1 MNERRWERFGASM
14 GIAFFVLTVA
24 SFQVAKA
31 PPKVDASLLSINNY
45 FAANSTRL
53 LAGAV
58 LATLGALAILWFAA
72 HLRHVLQRAEGG
84 AEAFSPIVFG
94 SGIALAVVGMI
105 SGLPM
110 ATLAFAAQSP
120 EAKTNPVAA
129 QALSAGVT
137 RALFDANYLAA
148 GMALMTGALFLVA
161 AGMAITLG
169 ELAQPWLGWLALL
182 GGVLALV
189 GGIAQFFATSA
200 TTATTALVYIG
211 FIAFALWPAI
221 AGIVMLYRPEV
232 ERTKTPRAVFTH

>member
-1 MNERRWERFGASM
+1 MNERSWEQVGASM

-24 SFQVAKA
+24 SFLVAKA
-31 PPKVDASLLSINNY
+31 PPKVDASLSSINSY
-45 FAANSTRL
+45 FADNSTRL

-58 LATLGALAILWFAA
+58 LATLGALAILLFAV
-72 HLRHVLQRAEGG
+72 HLRYVLQRAGGG
-84 AEAFSPIVFG
+84 AETLSPIVFG

-148 GMALMTGALFLVA
+148 GMALITGALFLGAV
-161 AGMAITLG
+161 GIAIKLG
-169 ELAQPWLGWLALL
+169 EVAWPWLGWLALL
-182 GGVLALV
+182 GSLLALV
-189 GGIAQFFATSA
+189 GGIAQFFAAST
-200 TTATTALVYIG
+200 TTATTALAYIG
-211 FIAFALWPAI
+211 FITFAVWPAI
-221 AGIVMLYRPEV
+221 AGVVMLYRLEA
-232 ERTKTPRAVFTH
+232 ERTKAPRAVGTH

>member
-14 GIAFFVLTVA
+14 GIVFFVLTVA

-31 PPKVDASLLSINNY
+31 PPKVNASLLSINSY

-58 LATLGALAILWFAA
+58 LATLGALAILLFAG

-84 AEAFSPIVFG
+84 VEAFSPIVFG

-110 ATLAFAAQSP
+110 ATLAYAAQSP
-120 EAKTNPVAA
+120 EAKTNPAAA
-129 QALSAGVT
+129 QALSAGTT

-161 AGMAITLG
+161 AGIAITLG

-182 GGVLALV
+182 GGVLALA

-200 TTATTALVYIG
+200 TTATTAVVYIG

-232 ERTKTPRAVFTH
+232 ERVKAPRAVFTH

>member
-1 MNERRWERFGASM
+1 MNERRLEHFGASM

-31 PPKVDASLLSINNY
+31 PPKVDASLSSINSY
-45 FAANSTRL
+45 FAGNSTRL
-53 LAGAV
+53 LVGAV
-58 LATLGALAILWFAA
+58 LATLGALAILLFAG
-72 HLRHVLQRAEGG
+72 HLRHVLQRVEGA

-120 EAKTNPVAA
+120 EAETNPVAA
-129 QALSAGVT
+129 QALSAGTT

-148 GMALMTGALFLVA
+148 GMALITAALFLGA
-161 AGMAITLG
+161 AGIAITLG

-182 GGVLALV
+182 GCVLALV
-189 GGIAQFFATSA
+189 GGIAQFFAPSA
-200 TTATTALVYIG
+200 PTATTVLVYIG
-211 FIAFALWPAI
+211 FIAFAMWPAI
-221 AGIVMLYRPEV
+221 AGIVMLYRPEL
-232 ERTKTPRAVFTH
+232 ERTMAPRTVGTH